1 MVVAL
6 FILLFVI
13 IALVA
18 CKYIY
23 FVIKRSRL
31 LFKLK
36 KANAKVTGTHKFWF
50 LGTRGGEKC
59 DFYVE
64 TEKEILSVKL
74 FNCDD
79 HRFSKLVLTDDRH
92 FFFRKRAVFVSMS
105 PGTSDVYVD
114 GRRMSRPDYD
124 FNYRSRV
131 EWKDKAMKNVLLVN
145 PTCREIIKNRN
156 AGTRS
161 FSEPE
166 ML

>member
-1 MVVAL
+1 MVLAL

-79 HRFSKLVLTDDRH
+79 HR
-92 FFFRKRAVFVSMS
+92 
-105 PGTSDVYVD
+105 
-114 GRRMSRPDYD
+114 
-124 FNYRSRV
+124 
-131 EWKDKAMKNVLLVN
+131 
-145 PTCREIIKNRN
+145 CIC
-156 AGTRS
+156 
-161 FSEPE
+161 
-166 ML
+166 

>member
-1 MVVAL
+1 MVLAL
-6 FILLFVI
+6 FILLFAI

-92 FFFRKRAVFVSMS
+92 FFFRKR
-105 PGTSDVYVD
+105 
-114 GRRMSRPDYD
+114 
-124 FNYRSRV
+124 
-131 EWKDKAMKNVLLVN
+131 
-145 PTCREIIKNRN
+145 
-156 AGTRS
+156 
-161 FSEPE
+161 
-166 ML
+166 

>member
-1 MVVAL
+1 MVLVL

-64 TEKEILSVKL
+64 TEKKYCPSSCLIA
-74 FNCDD
+74 
-79 HRFSKLVLTDDRH
+79 TII
-92 FFFRKRAVFVSMS
+92 VFQNWCLPMT
-105 PGTSDVYVD
+105 G
-114 GRRMSRPDYD
+114 
-124 FNYRSRV
+124 
-131 EWKDKAMKNVLLVN
+131 
-145 PTCREIIKNRN
+145 I
-156 AGTRS
+156 S
-161 FSEPE
+161 FSENAPFLFRCRPVRRMY
-166 ML
+166 MLTDVGCPARIMISITDPTSSGKTKR